1 LEVGEASVVAQ
12 LEPVR
17 SSPRSHRLRR
27 EQHQRHRLERLSGAA
42 SKWYALG
49 CKLPNGEGS
58 AWPGNPGLREKLG
71 LLICTTPAYSP
82 ESNGM
87 AESFV
92 KTFKRDYVYLNELHS
107 AASVM
112 GHLAAWFEDYNE
124 VHPHKG
130 LRLQS
135 PREYRRATST

>member
-17 SSPRSHRLRR
+17 SSPRSYRLRR

-42 SKWYALG
+42 SKWCALG

-92 KTFKRDYVYLNELHS
+92 RTFKTACQLGDDDSCRVVIQAQE
-107 AASVM
+107 M
-112 GHLAAWFEDYNE
+112 LA
-124 VHPHKG
+124 K
-130 LRLQS
+130 R
-135 PREYRRATST
+135 